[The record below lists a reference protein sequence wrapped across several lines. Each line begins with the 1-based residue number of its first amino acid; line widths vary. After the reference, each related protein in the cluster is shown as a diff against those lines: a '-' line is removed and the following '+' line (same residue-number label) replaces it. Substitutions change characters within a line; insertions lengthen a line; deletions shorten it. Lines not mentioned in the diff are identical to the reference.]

1 MNDDTPVLDVL
12 AAMTDASIEF
22 SSLGNRDLMIA
33 RLAALAAMDAPA
45 VSYLLNI
52 GPAAESGL
60 MLEDAQGVLAAIAPI
75 IGAPRTMAAATKLA
89 RAVGFAIQVIEAEL
103 DAELAAEEG

>member
-1 MNDDTPVLDVL
+1 MNDDTPVLDTL

-75 IGAPRTMAAATKLA
+75 IGSPRTMSAATKIT

-103 DAELAAEEG
+103 QAELDAEEN